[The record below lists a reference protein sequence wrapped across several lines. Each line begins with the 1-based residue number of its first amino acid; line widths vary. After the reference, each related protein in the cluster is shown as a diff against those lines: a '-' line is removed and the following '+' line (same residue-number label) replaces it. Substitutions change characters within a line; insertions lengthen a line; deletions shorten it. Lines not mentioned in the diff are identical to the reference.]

1 MAFDTRCDLV
11 WSDSLNG
18 ITGSSPGL
26 ADVEGN
32 GSLDVV
38 QGADNGVA
46 GSVWVINGANG
57 VPVWHQFVVGRVIGS
72 VVTADLSGAGYQDVL
87 VPTTHGVEVFDGRSG
102 AEVTVLGK
110 DLGFQGSPLVT
121 DDPNG
126 EAGITIAGYNGA
138 NEGAIEHFEIPGSD
152 GLAAVSSGSWP
163 MFHHDPQLT
172 GVTSGLPAQGS
183 IPACDIPAAAVPG
196 YNLATSNGIVLN
208 VGQPPCTPAGTQ
220 PARPDISDVVGMA
233 MAPDMGG
240 YWLVVGSGAVY
251 AFGEAQ
257 YYGSMGGQYI
267 NAPIVGI
274 AANPDGH
281 GYWLV
286 AADGG
291 VYAYGDTRYY
301 GSLGSRRLNAPIV
314 AMAATPDGHGYW
326 LVAAD
331 GGVFGFGDAHY
342 HGSMS
347 AGHLNSPVVGIAT
360 DIATGS
366 YWLVAADGGVF
377 AFSAPYEGSVGTSQL
392 SSPVV
397 GMAPTADGRGYW
409 LVAADGTVFGFGDA
423 DYLGSVGGSSLD
435 GSAVAIAGYFG

>member
-1 MAFDTRCDLV
+1 
-11 WSDSLNG
+11 LNG

-38 QGADNGVA
+38 QGADNGVS

-57 VPVWHQFVVGRVIGS
+57 LPVWHQFVVGRVIGS

-126 EAGITIAGYNGA
+126 EVGITIAGYNGA
-138 NEGAIEHFEIPGSD
+138 NEGAIEHFEIPGSN
-152 GLAAVSSGSWP
+152 GLVAVSSGSWP

-183 IPACDIPAAAVPG
+183 IAACDIPAAAVPG
-196 YNLATSNGIVLN
+196 YNLATANGAVLN
-208 VGQPPCTPAGTQ
+208 YGQPPCTPSGAQ
-220 PARPDISDVVGMA
+220 PARPDIGDVVGMA

-240 YWLVVGSGAVY
+240 YWLAVGSGAVY

-257 YYGSMGGQYI
+257 YYGSMSGQYL
-267 NAPIVGI
+267 NTPIVGI
-274 AANPDGH
+274 TANPDGH

-291 VYAYGDTRYY
+291 VYAYGDARYF
-301 GSLGSRRLNAPIV
+301 GSLGSRHLNAPIV

-326 LVAAD
+326 LAAAD

-377 AFSAPYEGSVGTSQL
+377 AFGAPYEGSVATSHL

-423 DYLGSVGGSSLD
+423 DYPGSTSSSSLN